1 MDPRLLNYYNQEL
14 QFVRETGAE
23 FASDYPK
30 IAGRLGIDD
39 FECADPYVERLFEGF
54 ALLAAR
60 IQLKLDAEFPRFT
73 QHLLEMVCPH
83 YLAPQPSMAIVEFH
97 PDLTEGGLADGFTL
111 PRHTLLKSLLGKGEQ
126 TRCLFRTAHDVTL
139 WPLELTKA
147 SYLPRDVAALNL
159 PDHATV
165 KAALVVRLEATAGL
179 QFDALSLK
187 DLPLFIRGGTDVPM
201 RIYEQLMSGAIGIA
215 VRNGK
220 GGAGN
225 EGPWDVRF
233 ENDCVRPVGFAED
246 QALLP
251 FGSRSFS
258 GYRLLQEYF
267 AFPQRYMFAEL
278 GGLDRFTSQC
288 PSHVMDVAILL
299 DRTDARLA
307 NRVDETHFSLFS
319 CPAINVFEK
328 RCDRI
333 HLTDRFAEYQ
343 VVPDRTRPVDF
354 EVYQVRGVHGYG
366 TSDNEEREFHPFY
379 SVNDSAVGAGDHAYY
394 TINRKPRVLSG
405 NQRKTGPRS
414 SYIGSETYLS
424 LVDAKEAPFEH
435 DLRQLSI
442 KTLCTNR
449 DLPLQMPVGISD
461 TDFTLEISA
470 PVESIRCLVG
480 PTKPEPS
487 KSYEKGQ
494 TTWRLISH
502 LSLNYLSLCDGD
514 NHHAGQDNGFVSQS
528 QGASALRELLSLYSD
543 ANNVL
548 ANKQIDGVRTISSR
562 PVNRPISSTG
572 PLSFARG
579 LEVTLTL
586 DESAFEGTGA
596 FLLGAVLR
604 EFFAKYVSINSF
616 TETVLRTTERGE
628 VMRWPARMG
637 RRHLI

>member
-1 MDPRLLNYYNQEL
+1 MDPRLLSYYNQEL

-23 FASDYPK
+23 FASEYPK

-83 YLAPQPSMAIVEFH
+83 YLAPEPSMAVVEFQ

-111 PRHTLLKSLLGKGEQ
+111 PRHTMLKSLLGKGEQ
-126 TRCLFRTAHDVTL
+126 TRCLFRTGHDVTL
-139 WPLELTKA
+139 WPMELTKA

-159 PDHATV
+159 PDHVSV
-165 KAALVVRLEATAGL
+165 KAALVIRLEATAGL
-179 QFDALSLK
+179 TFDSLSLK
-187 DLPLFIRGGTDVPM
+187 DLPLYIRGGTDVPM
-201 RIYEQLMSGAIGIA
+201 RIYEQLMSGATGIA
-215 VRNGK
+215 VRNGEK
-220 GGAGN
+220 GD
-225 EGPWDVRF
+225 WDVRF
-233 ENDCVRPVGFAED
+233 ERDCVRPVGFEEE
-246 QALLP
+246 QSLLP
-251 FGSRSFS
+251 FSSRSFS

-278 GGLDRFTSQC
+278 KGLDRFTKAC
-288 PSHVMDVAILL
+288 PGNVMDIAVLL
-299 DRTDARLA
+299 DRSDARLS
-307 NRVDETHFSLFS
+307 NRVDDTHFSLFS
-319 CPAINVFEK
+319 TPAVNVFEK

-333 HLTDRFAEYQ
+333 HLTDRFAEHQ
-343 VVPDRTRPVDF
+343 VIPDRTRPVDF
-354 EVYQVRGVHGYG
+354 EVYQIQGVHGYG
-366 TSDNEEREFHPFY
+366 TSDNEEREFYPFY
-379 SVNDSAVGAGDHAYY
+379 SLSDSAVGYGDRAYY
-394 TINRKPRVLSG
+394 TIARKPRLLSG
-405 NQRKTGPRS
+405 KQRQSGPRS

-435 DLRQLSI
+435 DLRQLSVAA
-442 KTLCTNR
+442 LCTNR
-449 DLPLQMPVGISD
+449 DLPLQMPVGIAD
-461 TDFTLEISA
+461 TDFTLEVSA

-480 PTKPEPS
+480 PTKPQPS

-502 LSLNYLSLCDGD
+502 LSLNYLSLCDGGSSLS
-514 NHHAGQDNGFVSQS
+514 GQDTGFTPQA
-528 QGASALRELLSLYSD
+528 QGASALREMLSLYSD

-548 ANKQIDGVRTISSR
+548 ANKQIDGVRTIESR
-562 PVNRPISSTG
+562 PVTRPISSAG

-596 FLLGAVLR
+596 FLLGSVLK

>member
-23 FASDYPK
+23 FAADYPK
-30 IAGRLGIDD
+30 IAGRLGIDE

-83 YLAPQPSMAIVEFH
+83 YLAPQPSMAVVEFQ

-111 PRHTLLKSLLGKGEQ
+111 PRHTVLKSLLGKGEQ

-139 WPLELTKA
+139 WPIRLTKA
-147 SYLPRDVAALNL
+147 SYFPRDVAVLNL
-159 PDHATV
+159 PDHPSV
-165 KAALVVRLEATAGL
+165 KAALVIRLESTAGL
-179 QFDALSLK
+179 QFSDLSLR
-187 DLPLFIRGGTDVPM
+187 DLPVFIRGGTDVPM
-201 RIYEQLMSGAIGIA
+201 RIYEQIMSGAIGIA
-215 VRNGK
+215 VRNGE
-220 GGAGN
+220 GGIGN
-225 EGPWDVRF
+225 EGDWDVRF
-233 ENDCVRPVGFAED
+233 EDDAVRPVGFGED
-246 QALLP
+246 ESLIP

-267 AFPQRYMFAEL
+267 AFPQRYMFAEFK
-278 GGLDRFTSQC
+278 GLDRFTRSC
-288 PSHVMDVAILL
+288 PGTMMDIAILM
-299 DRTDARLA
+299 DRSDAQLA
-307 NRVDETHFSLFS
+307 NRVDESHFSLFS
-319 CPAINVFEK
+319 CPAVNVFEK

-333 HLTDRFAEYQ
+333 HMTDRFAEHQ
-343 VVPDRTRPVDF
+343 VIPDRTRPVDF
-354 EVYQVRGVHGYG
+354 EVYQIQHVHGYG
-366 TSDNEEREFHPFY
+366 TSESDEREFHPFY
-379 SVNDSAVGAGDHAYY
+379 SMTDSSVGYGDRAFY
-394 TINRKPRVLSG
+394 TINRKPRMLSG
-405 NQRKTGPRS
+405 KQRQSGPRS

-424 LVDAKEAPFEH
+424 LVDAKETPLDH
-435 DLRQLSI
+435 DLRQLAV
-442 KTLCTNR
+442 KALCTNR
-449 DLPLQMPVGISD
+449 DLPLQMPVGIAE
-461 TDFTLEISA
+461 TDFTLEVSA

-480 PTKPEPS
+480 PTKPQPS
-487 KSYEKGQ
+487 RSYEKGQ
-494 TTWRLISH
+494 STWRLISH
-502 LSLNYLSLCDGD
+502 LSLNYLSLCDGGTSMP
-514 NHHAGQDNGFVSQS
+514 GQDSGFTQQS
-528 QGASALRELLSLYSD
+528 QGASALREMLSLYSD
-543 ANNVL
+543 ANDVQ
-548 ANKQIDGVRTISSR
+548 ANKQIDGVRTIESR
-562 PVNRPISSTG
+562 PVNRPISSAG

-637 RRHLI
+637 RRHLV

>member
-23 FASDYPK
+23 FASEYPK

-83 YLAPQPSMAIVEFH
+83 YLAPQPSMAVVEFH
-97 PDLTEGGLADGFTL
+97 PDLTEGGLADGFKL
-111 PRHTLLKSLLGKGEQ
+111 PRHTVLKSLLGKGEQ
-126 TRCLFRTAHDVTL
+126 TRCLFRTAQDMTL
-139 WPLELTKA
+139 WPIELKRA
-147 SYLPRDVAALNL
+147 SYFPRDVAALNL
-159 PDHATV
+159 PDNSSV
-165 KAALVVRLEATAGL
+165 KAALVMRFEATAGL
-179 QFDALSLK
+179 SFDSLSLK

-201 RIYEQLMSGAIGIA
+201 RIYEQLMSSAVGIA
-215 VRNGK
+215 ARPDADSK
-220 GGAGN
+220 
-225 EGPWDVRF
+225 WDVRF
-233 ENDCVRPVGFAED
+233 EKNCVKAMGFED
-246 QALLP
+246 DEAMLP

-278 GGLDRFTSQC
+278 KGLDRFTKSCTGQT
-288 PSHVMDVAILL
+288 MEIAILL
-299 DRTDARLA
+299 DGSDAQLA

-328 RCDRI
+328 RADRI
-333 HLTDRFAEYQ
+333 HISERFSEYQ
-343 VVPDRTRPVDF
+343 VIPDRTRPVDF
-354 EVYQVRGVHGYG
+354 EVYQIQGVRGHG
-366 TSDNEEREFHPFY
+366 TSDNEARDFHPFY
-379 SVNDSAVGAGDHAYY
+379 SVDDAAMGQGDRAYY
-394 TINRKPRVLSG
+394 TVSRKPRMLSG
-405 NQRKTGPRS
+405 KQRKVGPRS

-442 KTLCTNR
+442 STLCTNR
-449 DLPLQMPVGISD
+449 DLPLQMPVGIGE
-461 TDFTLEISA
+461 TDFTLEVSA
-470 PVESIRCLVG
+470 PVDSIRCLVG
-480 PTKPEPS
+480 PTKPQAS

-502 LSLNYLSLCDGD
+502 LSLNYLSLCD
-514 NHHAGQDNGFVSQS
+514 SQS
-528 QGASALRELLSLYSD
+528 HGGSERNGGFAQEAKGAAALRELLSLYSD
-543 ANNVL
+543 SNNVL
-548 ANKQIDGVRTISSR
+548 ANKQIDGVRQVESK
-562 PVNRPISSTG
+562 PVTRPITSSG
-572 PLSFARG
+572 PLSFGRG
-579 LEVTLTL
+579 LEVSVTL

-596 FLLGAVLR
+596 FLLGAVLK
-604 EFFAKYVSINSF
+604 EFFAKYVSLNSF
-616 TETVLRTTERGE
+616 TETVLRTAQRGE

-637 RRHLI
+637 QRHLL